1 MHIDLVVNGLEQR
14 LEVDPGEVLLPAL
27 RRLGY
32 WSVKHGCETGDC
44 GACLVLVDGE
54 PRLACLLPAPRASGR
69 RITTVEGLGDTD
81 SLHPLQREF
90 LAHGAVQC
98 GFCTPAMLLAAA
110 ALLQRNPHPTAAQV
124 RDALAGILCR
134 CTGYMKPL
142 EAIEAVARGGP
153 GEAGGGAP

>member
-1 MHIDLVVNGLEQR
+1 MRIQLVVNGREHPLDVE
-14 LEVDPGEVLLPAL
+14 PGELLLPAL

-44 GACLVLVDGE
+44 GACLVLVDDE
-54 PRLACLLPAPRASGR
+54 PRLACLLPAVRAGGH

-81 SLHPLQREF
+81 SLHPLQRQF

-110 ALLQRNPHPTAAQV
+110 ALLQRNPHPTAAEV

-134 CTGYMKPL
+134 CTGYVKPH
-142 EAIEAVARGGP
+142 EAIEAVARAAP
-153 GEAGGGAP
+153 AASPGGAP